1 MPGLVPVIHVFLK
14 SQDVDSWGKPDHD
27 EESAQ
32 KTMAAYGLYTHMQSN
47 KRRSVALLLGL
58 FFLVYVMVFA
68 GALLAE
74 ALTVDAPLD
83 YLLRAA
89 QFDFIKAFPFA
100 TIGTVIW
107 IAIAYKFHQSMID
120 AVTGGH
126 EVTRAEEPRLYNLL
140 ENLCISRGITMPKL
154 KIADDDALN
163 AFATGLNE
171 KQYSITVTR
180 GLMGSLNDD
189 ELEAV
194 LGHELTHIRNGDVRM
209 LVIAV
214 VIAGVISFFGEMVFR
229 LFFQNAFYSGFRRR
243 DGDGDRKGGA
253 GIAIL
258 VAIALIVVAWVLS
271 IVIRFA
277 LSRKREYLADA
288 GSVELTK
295 NPDAMIS
302 ALRKIEGRGEL
313 ASANSAVMEMCVDN
327 PREGFADLFA
337 THPSVDSRVEA
348 LVRYAGGHDPGPLA
362 IEMEDQPEQL
372 PPPEGPWGGGQEDQ
386 EQENERRGKPFL
398 PGAPPVD
405 LGGPARGP
413 WGPEPGA
420 PRGPWGPKQ
429 N

>member
-1 MPGLVPVIHVFLK
+1 
-14 SQDVDSWGKPDHD
+14 
-27 EESAQ
+27 
-32 KTMAAYGLYTHMQSN
+32 MAAYGLYSHIQSN
-47 KRRSVALLLGL
+47 RRRSIALLIGL
-58 FFLVYVMVFA
+58 FFLVYVLVFA

-74 ALTVDAPLD
+74 ALTVNAPLD
-83 YLLRAA
+83 YLVQAA
-89 QFDFIKAFPFA
+89 LYDLIKAFPFA
-100 TIGTVIW
+100 TAGTIIW
-107 IAIAYKFHQSMID
+107 MLIAYKFHQSMID

-140 ENLCISRGITMPKL
+140 ENLCISRGVTMPKL
-154 KIADDDALN
+154 KIADDEALN

-180 GLMGSLNDD
+180 GLMNALDD
-189 ELEAV
+189 AELEAV

-229 LFFQNAFYSGFRRR
+229 LFFQNAYYGGFRRG
-243 DGDGDRKGGA
+243 GDGDRRGGA
-253 GIAIL
+253 GFAIIIAFLL
-258 VAIALIVVAWVLS
+258 VAVAWALS

-313 ASANSAVMEMCVDN
+313 AAANSAVMEMCVDN

-337 THPSVDSRVEA
+337 THPSVESRVEA
-348 LVRYAGGHDPGPLA
+348 LVKFAGGHDPGPLVLA
-362 IEMEDQPEQL
+362 PGQEQGQL
-372 PPPEGPWGGGQEDQ
+372 PGPSEGPWGDSQKAE
-386 EQENERRGKPFL
+386 EKEAEGKPFL
-398 PGAPPVD
+398 PEQPPVD
-405 LGGPARGP
+405 LGDGGGP
-413 WGPEPGA
+413 WGPRRSG
-420 PRGPWGPKQ
+420 
-429 N
+429 